1 MQWAERRSLP
11 GVQLSSE
18 LGKVWEN
25 VAGFFPWIVS
35 GADLQCC
42 VSCLANGQLAQ
53 TLQQAYLPTVDYAT
67 CSSPSYWGSTVKNTM
82 VCAGGDGA
90 RSGCQV
96 NTCRKCLKSHPR
108 SLPSLPTTSHLFLT
122 RYSTLTPHVQIQ
134 LSTLVSE
141 WEWFFASNSMLT
153 GSQSWKKS

>member
-1 MQWAERRSLP
+1 MTCSGQKEGACLEFSFHQSLGRFGRMWKVFPLDSIWA
-11 GVQLSSE
+11 G
-18 LGKVWEN
+18 
-25 VAGFFPWIVS
+25 
-35 GADLQCC
+35 LQCC

-108 SLPSLPTTSHLFLT
+108 TLPSLPTTSHLFLT
-122 RYSTLTPHVQIQ
+122 RCSTLTPHVQIQ

-141 WEWFFASNSMLT
+141 
-153 GSQSWKKS
+153 

>member
-1 MQWAERRSLP
+1 MQWAERRNLP
-11 GVQLSSE
+11 RVQLSSE

-25 VAGFFPWIVS
+25 VEGFS
-35 GADLQCC
+35 LGADLQCC

-67 CSSPSYWGSTVKNTM
+67 CSSSSYWGSTVRNTM

-96 NTCRKCLKSHPR
+96 NTCRKSLKSHPR
-108 SLPSLPTTSHLFLT
+108 ALPSLPTTSHLFLPHC
-122 RYSTLTPHVQIQ
+122 STLTPHVQIR

-141 WEWFFASNSMLT
+141 
-153 GSQSWKKS
+153 

>member
-1 MQWAERRSLP
+1 MSRKKELAW
-11 GVQLSSE
+11 SSAFIRA
-18 LGKVWEN
+18 WE
-25 VAGFFPWIVS
+25 GLRECGRFFPLDSIWGWS
-35 GADLQCC
+35 PML

-67 CSSPSYWGSTVKNTM
+67 CSSSSYWGSTVKTTM

-96 NTCRKCLKSHPR
+96 NTCRKSLKSHPWT
-108 SLPSLPTTSHLFLT
+108 LPSLPTTSHLFLT
-122 RYSTLTPHVQIQ
+122 RYVTFTPHVQLQ

-141 WEWFFASNSMLT
+141 WEWFFASKSMLT
-153 GSQSWKKS
+153 GSQVEKKS